1 MPDAKRKLRRIPQ
14 FSSET
19 AERAFWRKR
28 DSNAYIDWGEA
39 ETGLFPDL
47 KPSTQAISLRLPTS
61 LLHELK
67 FLANRQ
73 DLPYQ
78 SLLKA
83 FLSERVDAEFR
94 DRFTASHRT
103 GTARK
108 VSEPKGSYSARGRV
122 RARKKSTSAKR
133 IVTRKRK

>member
-1 MPDAKRKLRRIPQ
+1 MTDTKRKLRPIPR
-14 FSSET
+14 FASED

-28 DSNAYIDWGEA
+28 DSTAYIDWAASEIA
-39 ETGLFPDL
+39 LFPEL
-47 KPSTQAISLRLPTS
+47 KPSTQAISLRLPTA

-83 FLSERVDAEFR
+83 FLSERIDAEFR
-94 DRFTASHRT
+94 GRIAYPHRT
-103 GTARK
+103 GTARR
-108 VSEPKGSYSARGRV
+108 VSEPRVSYGTKRHSRV
-122 RARKKSTSAKR
+122 RATSSSP
-133 IVTRKRK
+133 KRKLRLKGK